1 MVPLYKIKDDLFH
14 LKYKTMDN
22 TIKKGTH
29 LRKKQRFGQMKKT
42 KAMVSLFR

>member
-1 MVPLYKIKDDLFH
+1 
-14 LKYKTMDN
+14 MDN

-29 LRKKQRFGQMKKT
+29 LRKKAEIWSDEEKT